1 MALVP
6 RYERQVQ
13 YQSPGIDDSRSMAH
27 RELAQ
32 SLGQL
37 GNQLGQMAA
46 QSSAAI
52 GEEEG
57 KIAGGQGRPEKRSDI
72 TVRGRAFNQA
82 AMQAYRAGLDA
93 DMRQTLAR
101 LADENRNDSE
111 SFGVKSSEYLSS
123 IIKDIDPTVEQEVRN
138 DFALRT
144 QAYRQSIVD
153 GERRRARLQMAG
165 QLEEDTKDL
174 TDSIYRSARDGLAD
188 IVAADRVKLA
198 ERIKANTIS
207 DENPEGIVSP
217 DEAVKILAAVDDDV
231 VSEYTFGNFLRTL
244 QNDGIDQAK
253 ASLDTFS
260 KAKLSDLGMN
270 PDRRDALV
278 NKMEAEIRGA
288 ESVAANKSAINK
300 SLFGQRV
307 QDEIAMHRDGVEPP
321 SPLSLSDFITTY
333 GAEEGAFRFNELQ
346 QERSYGQAVRQAVN
360 ASPQEQE
367 AMLQQMTPKPGEG
380 YEVQS
385 KRFDQMRA
393 AVQQVNAARQKD
405 PGLYAARNLEGLN
418 PEQQV
423 RASLATQERWGI
435 QNPKPLPNGVSSQL
449 VADFSKQAGPDAAA
463 KFIELQATYGKEY
476 PAVYRQLVADGLPP
490 AFVAIGAG
498 MEPGP
503 ASLLAEV
510 ANIDMKELKS
520 ALPETAAPKDINAA
534 LTTIGSEF
542 SLSMSGMPGSET
554 TFAAMRDAAER
565 LAYRYA
571 RQEGV
576 TSEDAAQRAWD
587 DVVGKR
593 YSFEEHNGGIIRI
606 PNDQPAAVTDRLD
619 EVISKISPGML
630 AEAIGAGPGYKPEQ
644 LAATVKS
651 RAQFVTTEE
660 EDGVYLFM
668 DGRPVQ
674 GRGGL
679 IKFTWREMLDPGSIR
694 SAPVTDQ
701 KLTTGAY

>member
-1 MALVP
+1 MAIVP
-6 RYERQVQ
+6 RYERQIQ

-37 GNQLGQMAA
+37 GAQLGQMAA

-57 KIAGGQGRPEKRSDI
+57 KIAGAKGRPEKRSDI

-111 SFGVKSSEYLSS
+111 AFGVKSSEYLSS

-144 QAYRQSIVD
+144 QAYRQNIVD

-217 DEAVKILAAVDDDV
+217 DEAAKILAAVDDDV

-333 GAEEGAFRFNELQ
+333 GAEEGAFRFGELQ
-346 QERSYGQAVRQAVN
+346 SERQYGQALKVAKS
-360 ASPQEQE
+360 ASYEEQNRL
-367 AMLQQMTPKPGEG
+367 LQSMKPVAGEG
-380 YEVQS
+380 YQVQS
-385 KRFDQMRA
+385 ERYEVMRSA
-393 AVQQVNAARQKD
+393 IEEANAEREKD
-405 PGLYAARNLEGLN
+405 PGLYAMRDLGGLP

-423 RASLATQERWGI
+423 RASLATQERWGV

-463 KFIELQATYGKEY
+463 KFVELQATYGKEY

-510 ANIDMKELKS
+510 ANVDMKELKS
-520 ALPETAAPKDINAA
+520 ALPSTATAKDINSS
-534 LTTIGSEF
+534 LVTLGSNF

-571 RQEGV
+571 RQEGA
-576 TSEDAAQRAWD
+576 TSESAAKKAWE

-593 YSFEEHNGGIIRI
+593 YSFKEHNGGVIRI
-606 PNDQPAAVTDRLD
+606 PNGQPTTVTNKLN
-619 EVISKISPGML
+619 EVIARISPDML

-674 GRGGL
+674 GRSGL
-679 IKFTWREMLDPGSIR
+679 IKFTWRELLDPGSIR
-694 SAPVTDQ
+694 SAPVTDP